1 MNILNWKDI
10 DINLN
15 KHFIIDTYVT
25 VTPVI

>member
-1 MNILNWKDI
+1 MNILSWKDI

-15 KHFIIDTYVT
+15 KHFIIVTCVT